1 MADGTTILNT
11 VKFRVVVDGTN
22 AEKSLGNVTQAA
34 QTAQKSTKINM
45 QKMASAAQSAG
56 MAMTLGLT
64 VPLVAA
70 GQQALNAGMSFQQ
83 GLANI
88 QAVTGATSDEMGK
101 FTDLIKE
108 MASTTPYGIAEVS
121 QAIEDL
127 SKAGLT
133 TTQIIEGGL
142 YGALNLAAAGGIEL
156 EEAANLAA
164 RALITFKNDGLS
176 VADAAD
182 ILVGAANKSTTS
194 VGEIGSSFE
203 MVSVVAANA
212 GMTMADTAAALAVF
226 AQNGMAGS
234 DAGTSLKTMLMNL
247 SPQSAKATKYM
258 KELGIITA
266 DGANQFYD
274 ASGKMK
280 DMAGIADVMQNA
292 FKGLNDEQRINYM
305 RTIFGQ
311 DAIRGATVLYKE
323 GAAGIQAMAEAIEGV
338 DARKVAEKK
347 WDTLNNKIKELKNS
361 LSIVA
366 SEIFTRLEPAL
377 TSGVD
382 LVTKLVSGLGSMP
395 AWFQNIIIGFASV
408 LAVTGPLL
416 LIFGSTA
423 GAISN
428 IMTIAAVV
436 GPALTAAFAGPLIPI
451 LGVVAAIDLLVVG
464 IALASKAYNDHRK
477 AVSKVQSDVKAYHA
491 TTDDLLESYKKKT
504 EKATK
509 AAVKDYQNLATNAS
523 ESLSQIDQHLGD
535 ETYKN
540 KFNSDLQAMVDKSKE
555 IISKG
560 SADTTAKTLDLLS
573 KYSAGS
579 AEQEALI
586 LQNISYNQEKK
597 IGVIDKAQKK
607 INDISAKYSGKNVKM
622 SEKDYMDIQKSLQ
635 EISTVSIGV
644 ITKTSADSALAQ
656 ALANES
662 TMKGAAKASKK
673 FLELNTKNAKEQ
685 IAVAQDVAGQ
695 ELMLIEQLK
704 NDGVINYD
712 TYQSLKIQAVQ
723 RYKTAVLEAQ
733 TAELKGLIGET
744 KRLQKWSD
752 EFDGVVGRIDDLNKK
767 PTLSIIEQEELD
779 RLTEF
784 YNSNVGAYEKIEDQI
799 NINKAAIVGFSDEV
813 KVGLSEGEQAAINF
827 TKGIQEIDN
836 VIRSLST
843 NDYQATGRSIGQK
856 LAIGMTA
863 AFKQR
868 IKALMPQFVE
878 VDFGA
883 ESMATMNEYAEGGAM
898 RKGTALVG
906 EAGPELLTVGNGLA
920 QVTPLTG
927 AGKARNVEQAFGG
940 SNVFNISVDGGW
952 DNADRIANR
961 VADTMNRILG
971 SRGVN
976 YVR

>member
-22 AEKSLGNVTQAA
+22 AEKSLGSVTQAA

-70 GQQALNAGMSFQQ
+70 GKQALKAGMSFQQ

-88 QAVTGATSDEMGK
+88 QAVTEATSDEMGK

-121 QAIEDL
+121 QAIEAL
-127 SKAGLT
+127 PKAGLT
-133 TTQIIEGGL
+133 TAQILEGGL
-142 YGALNLAAAGGIEL
+142 YGALNLAAAGEIEL

-347 WDTLNNKIKELKNS
+347 WDTLNNKLKVFNNTLEL
-361 LSIVA
+361 LSA
-366 SEIFTRLEPAL
+366 EIFVRFEPAL
-377 TSGVD
+377 SAIVKTATKMVD
-382 LVTKLVSGLGSMP
+382 AFRKAPKGL
-395 AWFQNIIIGFASV
+395 QNIVLGFLGI
-408 LAVTGPLL
+408 LAVAGPLL
-416 LIFGSTA
+416 LIFGTVA
-423 GAISN
+423 GAITN
-428 IMTIAAVV
+428 ISTLLGGIGIGSAGALAGVF
-436 GPALTAAFAGPLIPI
+436 GP
-451 LGVVAAIDLLVVG
+451 VLLVVAGVALLIATFKKLWTDSEQFRENAKKLGSAIADLGKSIFDMFNPIVEVLWSVGKGFVEG
-464 IALASKAYNDHRK
+464 IMPHIEKLMNDILPPLTSIIQTVSDKFKDVAEKLGLTSGNIERLQGAGKTLGDVLGTMAETATKPLQALLTIIDAILKGLKWIEQNSGGITSRADYYRSLAVTSESKSKSKA
-477 AVSKVQSDVKAYHA
+477 A
-491 TTDDLLESYKKKT
+491 
-504 EKATK
+504 
-509 AAVKDYQNLATNAS
+509 
-523 ESLSQIDQHLGD
+523 
-535 ETYKN
+535 
-540 KFNSDLQAMVDKSKE
+540 
-555 IISKG
+555 
-560 SADTTAKTLDLLS
+560 
-573 KYSAGS
+573 
-579 AEQEALI
+579 
-586 LQNISYNQEKK
+586 
-597 IGVIDKAQKK
+597 
-607 INDISAKYSGKNVKM
+607 
-622 SEKDYMDIQKSLQ
+622 IQKS
-635 EISTVSIGV
+635 ISDFSSRFTG
-644 ITKTSADSALAQ
+644 Q
-656 ALANES
+656 A
-662 TMKGAAKASKK
+662 MG
-673 FLELNTKNAKEQ
+673 
-685 IAVAQDVAGQ
+685 G
-695 ELMLIEQLK
+695 
-704 NDGVINYD
+704 INR
-712 TYQSLKIQAVQ
+712 Q
-723 RYKTAVLEAQ
+723 
-733 TAELKGLIGET
+733 
-744 KRLQKWSD
+744 
-752 EFDGVVGRIDDLNKK
+752 
-767 PTLSIIEQEELD
+767 
-779 RLTEF
+779 
-784 YNSNVGAYEKIEDQI
+784 
-799 NINKAAIVGFSDEV
+799 
-813 KVGLSEGEQAAINF
+813 
-827 TKGIQEIDN
+827 
-836 VIRSLST
+836 
-843 NDYQATGRSIGQK
+843 
-856 LAIGMTA
+856 
-863 AFKQR
+863 
-868 IKALMPQFVE
+868 
-878 VDFGA
+878 
-883 ESMATMNEYAEGGAM
+883 
-898 RKGTALVG
+898 GTTLVG
-906 EAGPELLTVGNGLA
+906 EAGPELLTVGYNGA
-920 QVTPLTG
+920 MVTPLTG
-927 AGKARNVEQAFGG
+927 AGKARNVEKAFGG
-940 SNVFNISVDGGW
+940 SNVFNISVEGGW

-961 VADTMNRILG
+961 VADTMNRVLG